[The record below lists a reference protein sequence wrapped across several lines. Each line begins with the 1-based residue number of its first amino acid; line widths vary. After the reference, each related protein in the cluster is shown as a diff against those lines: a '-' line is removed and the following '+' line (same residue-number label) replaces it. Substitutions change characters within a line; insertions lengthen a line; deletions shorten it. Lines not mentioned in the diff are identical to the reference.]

1 MAITS
6 GCATLQVADFDRAI
20 SFYTETL
27 GLKLIVRFGDEWACM
42 DAGEGMLIGLIP
54 CSEGQP
60 TGISV
65 GLCASE
71 QFDSAV
77 ENLCQWGI
85 TIDPQTEAGG
95 AVRLAHFADPDGN
108 PLYLTD
114 SPPDPTAGFAGR
126 PSDASSRPFFEYLG
140 LRWNTV
146 EGDRVTVEL
155 DLRDD
160 LRGPTGNLQGG
171 IIATLVDVA
180 AASTAAL
187 AGTGLIR
194 TTEMTVHYL
203 VPGKVGPVRAVGELL
218 RSGSRI
224 VDVEVRVFDA
234 GMDGRLMA
242 VALTAFVS
250 ESPDRRQKIVEEP
263 SATVDPTPSSPSLV
277 R

>member
-42 DAGEGMLIGLIP
+42 EAGEGIFIGLTP
-54 CSEGQP
+54 CSEGQE
-60 TGISV
+60 TGMSV
-65 GLCASE
+65 GLCVAE

-77 ENLCQWGI
+77 ENLRRRGMPI
-85 TIDPQTEAGG
+85 VVQTESGG
-95 AVRLAHFADPDGN
+95 AVRLAYFADPDQN

-114 SPPDPTAGFAGR
+114 SPPNPTAGFAGR
-126 PSDASSRPFFEYLG
+126 RSDPSSRPFFEYLG

-155 DLRDD
+155 DLGDD

-187 AGTGLIR
+187 SATGLVR
-194 TTEMTVHYL
+194 TTEMTLHYL
-203 VPGKVGPVRAVGELL
+203 TPGKVGPVRAVGELL
-218 RSGSRI
+218 RSGARV
-224 VDVEVRVFDA
+224 VDVEVRVFDVGA
-234 GMDGRLMA
+234 DGRLMA
-242 VALTAFVS
+242 AALAAFVS
-250 ESPDRRQKIVEEP
+250 ESPDRRNSVVEES
-263 SATVDPTPSSPSLV
+263 SAPMDTTPASVSQV
-277 R
+277 W

>member
-1 MAITS
+1 MTIAS
-6 GCATLQVADFDRAI
+6 GCATLQVADFERAI

-54 CSEGQP
+54 CSEGQE

-77 ENLCQWGI
+77 ENLRQRGMA
-85 TIDPQTEAGG
+85 IDAQTEAGG
-95 AVRLAHFADPDGN
+95 AVRLAFFADPDGN

-114 SPPDPTAGFAGR
+114 SPPNPTAGFAGR
-126 PSDASSRPFFEYLG
+126 PSGPSSRPFFEYLG

-146 EGDRVTVEL
+146 DGDRVTVEL
-155 DLRDD
+155 DLHDD

-187 AGTGLIR
+187 SGTGLVR
-194 TTEMTVHYL
+194 TTEITVHYL
-203 VPGKVGPVRAVGELL
+203 APGKVGPVRAVSELL
-218 RSGSRI
+218 RSGARV
-224 VDVEVRVFDA
+224 VDVEVRVIDV
-234 GMDGRLMA
+234 GVDGRLMA
-242 VALTAFVS
+242 VALVAFVS
-250 ESPDRRQKIVEEP
+250 ESPDRRQKVVEEP
-263 SATVDPTPSSPSLV
+263 PAAKEPTSATPSV
-277 R
+277 VW

>member
-20 SFYTETL
+20 SFYSETL

-54 CSEGQP
+54 CSGSKE

-77 ENLCQWGI
+77 ENLRQQGI
-85 TIDPQTEAGG
+85 SIDSQTESGG
-95 AVRLAHFADPDGN
+95 AVRLAFFADPDGN

-114 SPPDPTAGFAGR
+114 SPPNPTAGFAGR

-146 EGDRVTVEL
+146 DGDRVTVEL

-160 LRGPTGNLQGG
+160 LRGPTGNIQGG

-187 AGTGLIR
+187 SGTGLIR

-203 VPGKVGPVRAVGELL
+203 APGKVGPVRAIGELL
-218 RSGSRI
+218 RSGARV
-224 VDVEVRVFDA
+224 VDVEVRVFDV
-234 GMDGRLMA
+234 GVGGRLMA
-242 VALTAFVS
+242 VALAAFVS
-250 ESPDRRQKIVEEP
+250 ESPNRGQKVVGEP
-263 SATVDPTPSSPSLV
+263 SAETDPTPASPSLV

>member
-1 MAITS
+1 MTITS

-42 DAGEGMLIGLIP
+42 EAGEGMFIGLIP
-54 CSEGQP
+54 CAEGQE
-60 TGISV
+60 TSMSV
-65 GLCASE
+65 GLCVSE

-77 ENLCQWGI
+77 ENLRQRGMP
-85 TIDPQTEAGG
+85 IDVQTESGG
-95 AVRLAHFADPDGN
+95 AVRLAFFADPDRN

-114 SPPDPTAGFAGR
+114 NPPNPTAGFAGR
-126 PSDASSRPFFEYLG
+126 RSDPSSRPFFEYLG

-146 EGDRVTVEL
+146 DGDRVTVEL

-187 AGTGLIR
+187 SGTGLIR

-203 VPGKVGPVRAVGELL
+203 APGKVGPVRAVGELL
-218 RSGSRI
+218 RSGARV
-224 VDVEVRVFDA
+224 VDVEVRIFDV
-234 GMDGRLMA
+234 GVDGRLMA
-242 VALTAFVS
+242 VALAAFVS
-250 ESPDRRQKIVEEP
+250 ESPNRGQRAVEDP
-263 SATVDPTPSSPSLV
+263 VAAIDPTPASTSLV
-277 R
+277 

>member
-42 DAGEGMLIGLIP
+42 DAGEGMLIGLV
-54 CSEGQP
+54 SYAEGQEK
-60 TGISV
+60 GMSV
-65 GLCASE
+65 GLCAFE

-77 ENLCQWGI
+77 EKLHQRGI
-85 TIDPQTEAGG
+85 AIDVKTESGG
-95 AVRLAHFADPDGN
+95 AVRLAFFADPDGN

-114 SPPDPTAGFAGR
+114 SPPNPTTGFAGGR
-126 PSDASSRPFFEYLG
+126 SDPSSRPFFEYLG

-146 EGDRVTVEL
+146 DGDRVTVEI

-187 AGTGLIR
+187 SGTGLVA

-203 VPGKVGPVRAVGELL
+203 APGKVGPVRAVGELL
-218 RSGSRI
+218 RSGGRAVS
-224 VDVEVRVFDA
+224 VEVRVFDV
-234 GMDGRLMA
+234 GVDDRLMA
-242 VALTAFVS
+242 VALTAFVHRVG
-250 ESPDRRQKIVEEP
+250 PV
-263 SATVDPTPSSPSLV
+263 AVDGSSTTT
-277 R
+277 

>member
-1 MAITS
+1 MAIAS

-27 GLKLIVRFGDEWACM
+27 GLKLIVRFGDEWACL

-54 CSEGQP
+54 CSESKE

-65 GLCASE
+65 GLCAFE

-77 ENLCQWGI
+77 ENLRQRGI
-85 TIDPQTEAGG
+85 AVDGQTESGG
-95 AVRLAHFADPDGN
+95 AVRLAFFVDPDGN

-114 SPPDPTAGFAGR
+114 SPPNPTTGFAGR
-126 PSDASSRPFFEYLG
+126 PTDASAWPFFEYLG

-146 EGDRVTVEL
+146 DGDRVTVEI

-187 AGTGLIR
+187 SGTGLIK

-203 VPGKVGPVRAVGELL
+203 APGRVGPIRAVGELL
-218 RSGSRI
+218 RSGVRV
-224 VDVEVRVFDA
+224 VDVEVRVFDV
-234 GMDGRLMA
+234 GVDGRLMA
-242 VALTAFVS
+242 VALAAFVS
-250 ESPDRRQKIVEEP
+250 ESPNRRQKPVEEQ
-263 SATVDPTPSSPSLV
+263 SAAIEPTPASPLPV

>member
-1 MAITS
+1 MTITS

-42 DAGEGMLIGLIP
+42 EAGEGMFIGLTP
-54 CSEGQP
+54 GSEGQE
-60 TGISV
+60 TGTSV
-65 GLCASE
+65 GLCVAE
-71 QFDSAV
+71 QFDAAV
-77 ENLCQWGI
+77 DNLRQRGMP
-85 TIDPQTEAGG
+85 IDVQTESGG
-95 AVRLAHFADPDGN
+95 AVRLAFFADPDQN
-108 PLYLTD
+108 PVYLTD
-114 SPPDPTAGFAGR
+114 SPPNPTAGFAGR
-126 PSDASSRPFFEYLG
+126 QSDPSSRPFFEYLG

-146 EGDRVTVEL
+146 DGDLVTVEL

-187 AGTGLIR
+187 SGTGLIR

-203 VPGKVGPVRAVGELL
+203 APGKVGPVRAVGELL
-218 RSGSRI
+218 RSGARV
-224 VDVEVRVFDA
+224 VDVEVRVFDV
-234 GMDGRLMA
+234 GVDSRLMA
-242 VALTAFVS
+242 VALAAFVS
-250 ESPDRRQKIVEEP
+250 ERPNRGQKAVEDP
-263 SATVDPTPSSPSLV
+263 LAAMDPTPASASLV

>member
-1 MAITS
+1 MAIAS

-54 CSEGQP
+54 RSAGP
-60 TGISV
+60 NTGTSV
-65 GLCASE
+65 GLCTSD

-77 ENLCQWGI
+77 ENLCQQGI
-85 TIDPQTEAGG
+85 AVDSRTESSG
-95 AVRLAHFADPDGN
+95 AVKLAFFADPDGN

-114 SPPDPTAGFAGR
+114 NPPNPNAGFAGR
-126 PSDASSRPFFEYLG
+126 RSDPSSRPFFDYLG

-146 EGDRVTVEL
+146 DEDRVSVDL

-187 AGTGLIR
+187 SGTGLVA

-203 VPGKVGPVRAVGELL
+203 APGKVGPVRAVGELL
-218 RSGSRI
+218 RSGGRAIS
-224 VDVEVRVFDA
+224 VEVRVFDV
-234 GMDGRLMA
+234 GVDGRLMA
-242 VALTAFVS
+242 VALAAFVHRVG
-250 ESPDRRQKIVEEP
+250 PV
-263 SATVDPTPSSPSLV
+263 AVDGSSTTT
-277 R
+277 

>member
-6 GCATLQVADFDRAI
+6 GCATLQVANFDRAI

-42 DAGEGMLIGLIP
+42 EGGGGMLIGLIP
-54 CSEGQP
+54 CAEGQEK
-60 TGISV
+60 GMSV

-77 ENLCQWGI
+77 EKLHQRGI
-85 TIDPQTEAGG
+85 AIDVQSESGG
-95 AVRLAHFADPDGN
+95 AVRLAFFADPDGN

-114 SPPDPTAGFAGR
+114 SPPNPTAGFAGR
-126 PSDASSRPFFEYLG
+126 RSDPLSRPFFEYLG

-146 EGDRVTVEL
+146 DGDRVTVEI

-187 AGTGLIR
+187 SGTGLVR

-203 VPGKVGPVRAVGELL
+203 APGKVGPVRAVGELL
-218 RSGSRI
+218 RSGARV
-224 VDVEVRVFDA
+224 VDVEVRVIDV
-234 GMDGRLMA
+234 GVDGRLMA
-242 VALTAFVS
+242 VALVAFVS
-250 ESPDRRQKIVEEP
+250 ESPDRRQKAVEVP
-263 SATVDPTPSSPSLV
+263 SAAIDPTPASPSPV
-277 R
+277 W